1 MWSHRGRTSWLL
13 ARRSFVGIMLVG
25 ICWGCSGETVIE
37 STGGNSE
44 TAAGRKNRRDDVLK
58 TLVEMS
64 QPESLLIVTKHATV
78 VSLLNDWVSMG
89 GELDQQEEP
98 VSKVYVDRLDQ
109 SLVDR
114 IKGSRFSKRDVTHIR
129 DGLWY
134 ARISTLVASAADTDL
149 ERATRLFFYVTRNI
163 VLRSE
168 EDSTLPLAPF
178 GVAMFGEG
186 NPRDRAWLFVNLLRQ
201 LRIDAVV
208 LQAKESPENVLVGVL
223 LGGKVY
229 LYDPEL
235 GLPVLT
241 LEGDGTAG
249 AIDRPATLSEAAK
262 NPKVFAAMSASS
274 DTPYPFTATS
284 LGEARVLL
292 VGATSFWSARMRR
305 LQLALSSENNVL
317 LWQPLDKSDIV
328 PEGVLSRVAKV
339 KADGFQEASIGIWDY
354 PEQRLDGNVAF
365 NTTQLQLFALRSRA
379 FESPIPILNIL
390 SDRETQ
396 EIQLD
401 IAERGEFRHRKAR
414 NRQLLGEW
422 KSVVTTYLKVRMWR
436 DVPPLPKEMRFIERH
451 EQRAFKALLPT
462 RVRLVHAE
470 AADDAAFWAAVCQYE
485 QGRVESA
492 AEALRDYMEHTGAHE
507 WESGAVWLE
516 GVWRGELQQWDKA
529 VKLLQSIP
537 DDDPHWAGAQVLV
550 ARWAPLAE
558 KATESDSPSGA
569 AK

>member
-1 MWSHRGRTSWLL
+1 MWNHRGRTPGVLIQRSIIGFLL
-13 ARRSFVGIMLVG
+13 LGV
-25 ICWGCSGETVIE
+25 CWGCSGESVVQPN
-37 STGGNSE
+37 GGNSE

-89 GELDQQEEP
+89 GELVQQEEP
-98 VSKVYVDRLDQ
+98 VDKVYVDRLDKA
-109 SLVDR
+109 LLGR
-114 IKGSRFSKRDVTHIR
+114 ITATRFSKRDVTHIR

-134 ARISTLVASAADTDL
+134 ARISSLVAAAADTDL

-186 NPRDRAWLFVNLLRQ
+186 NARDRAWLFINLLRQ

-208 LQAKESPENVLVGVL
+208 LQAKESPKNVLVGVL
-223 LGGKVY
+223 LGGEVY

-241 LEGDGTAG
+241 LEGDLAAG

-262 NPKVFAAMSASS
+262 NPKVLAAMSVSP
-274 DTPYPFTATS
+274 DTPYPFTAAS
-284 LGEARVLL
+284 LSEARVLL

-305 LQLALSSENNVL
+305 LQLALSSENDVL
-317 LWQPLDKSDIV
+317 LWQPLEKSDIV
-328 PEGVLSRVAKV
+328 PEGVLARVAKV
-339 KADGFQEASIGIWDY
+339 EAEGFQEASIGIWEY
-354 PEQRLDGNVAF
+354 PEQRLDGNVSL
-365 NTTQLQLFALRSRA
+365 NTSQLQVFALRSRA
-379 FESPIPILNIL
+379 FESPIPIRNIL

-396 EIQLD
+396 DVRLD

-422 KSVVTTYLKVRMWR
+422 KSVVPTYLKVRMWR
-436 DVPPLPKEMRFIERH
+436 DIPPLPKEMRFIERH

-492 AEALRDYMEHTGAHE
+492 AKALQDYMERTGAHE

-516 GVWRGELQQWDKA
+516 GLWRGELKQWAKA
-529 VKLLQSIP
+529 VKLLQAIP
-537 DDDPHWAGAQVLV
+537 DDDPHWFGAQVLV
-550 ARWAPLAE
+550 ARWSPLAKKAE
-558 KATESDSPSGA
+558 KAATPPDE